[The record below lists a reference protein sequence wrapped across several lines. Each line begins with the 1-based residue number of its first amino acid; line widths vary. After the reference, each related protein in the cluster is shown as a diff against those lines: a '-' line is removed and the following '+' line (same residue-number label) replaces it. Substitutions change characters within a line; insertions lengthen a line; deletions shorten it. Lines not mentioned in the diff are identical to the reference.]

1 MITGHK
7 DNNMRDT
14 LWKRILAISLTG
26 FLLTGCSLQ
35 EPPFSEGSILKEQQ
49 TQEEPSDTGFR
60 VMKPGEY
67 DSADTAVVV
76 RVSQDQQTVTLLN
89 LVVNRNYTLEYDGTT
104 TVTDQYGEALTMT
117 QLKPG
122 DMVDVTFRKL
132 PKECVSIGLTPKA
145 WVNNNV
151 TDFEVNQAR
160 GQLRFN
166 GEIYD
171 LAKRMVITSG
181 GEELELQ
188 DLNAKDV
195 LSVQGVDN
203 TVYSIRVEKGHGYL
217 RLSGAEYFVGGWIE
231 VGQEM
236 VQRITEDMLLTVP
249 EGTYRIVVRNDNH
262 GGVKEASIH
271 RDEETVLDVEDLK
284 GEEIKSGHVFFTL
297 TPPEASVYI
306 DGEKVDPSSFI
317 TLEYGIHQMIVKA
330 TGYETITQYLKVGS
344 ENANLNVEMEPSAS
358 EEGETKEETEG
369 DSMEN
374 IMNGLP
380 LDPSENP
387 TTATGT
393 QTQPGG
399 AAGSGTGETVVGTQ
413 TPMDNGTTS
422 QLPAENGSTSQTPAE
437 NPAASQTTNASDG
450 TYHVKV
456 NAPANAEVYVD
467 GNYVGIAPTSFVKVA
482 GSHVISLRRTGYQT
496 RSYTIQVDS
505 EKKDVEISFSEL
517 VKKTDTTGEDQLW
530 TNDTIS
536 KALYGS

>member
-1 MITGHK
+1 MKNTF
-7 DNNMRDT
+7 
-14 LWKRILAISLTG
+14 WKKVLTVGLACS
-26 FLLTGCSLQ
+26 LLTGCSLQ
-35 EPPFSEGSILKEQQ
+35 ELPFSEGRILQEQQ
-49 TQEEPSDTGFR
+49 TQEEQPDTGFR

-76 RVSQDQQTVTLLN
+76 RVSQEQQTVTLLN

-122 DMVDVTFRKL
+122 DMVDVTFQKL
-132 PKECVSIGLTPKA
+132 PKKCVSIGLTPKA
-145 WVNNNV
+145 WVNNQV
-151 TDFEVNQAR
+151 TDFEINQAR

-166 GEIYD
+166 GEVYD
-171 LAKRMVITSG
+171 LAERMVITSG
-181 GEELELQ
+181 SEELELQ
-188 DLNAKDV
+188 DLNPKDV

-203 TVYSIRVEKGHGYL
+203 TAYSIRVEKGHGYL
-217 RLSGAEYFVGGWIE
+217 RLTGAEYFVGGWIE

-249 EGTYRIVVRNDNH
+249 EGTYRIVVRNDSH
-262 GGVKEASIH
+262 GGMKEASIH

-284 GEEIKSGHVFFTL
+284 GEEIKNGNVFFTL
-297 TPPEASVYI
+297 TPADASVYI
-306 DGEKVDPSSFI
+306 DGEKIDTASFV

-330 TGYETITQYLKVGS
+330 QGYETITQYLKVGS

-358 EEGETKEETEG
+358 EEGETKEETES
-369 DSMEN
+369 DSMEE

-380 LDPSENP
+380 IDPSENP
-387 TTATGT
+387 TGAAGT
-393 QTQPGG
+393 QTQPGT
-399 AAGSGTGETVVGTQ
+399 AGPGTGETVVGTQ
-413 TPMDNGTTS
+413 TPM
-422 QLPAENGSTSQTPAE
+422 ENGVTSQTPTDNSAASQVPAE
-437 NPAASQTTNASDG
+437 NPPASQTTNASDG

-467 GNYVGIAPTSFVKVA
+467 GNYVGIAPTSFAKVA

-517 VKKTDTTGEDQLW
+517 VKKADTTGEDQLW

>member
-1 MITGHK
+1 MKNTF
-7 DNNMRDT
+7 
-14 LWKRILAISLTG
+14 WKKVLTVGLACS
-26 FLLTGCSLQ
+26 LLTGCSLQ
-35 EPPFSEGSILKEQQ
+35 ELPFSEGRILQEQQ
-49 TQEEPSDTGFR
+49 TQEEQPYTGFR

-76 RVSQDQQTVTLLN
+76 RVSQEQQTVTLLN

-122 DMVDVTFRKL
+122 DMVDVTFQKL
-132 PKECVSIGLTPKA
+132 PKKCVSIGLTPKA
-145 WVNNNV
+145 WVNNQV
-151 TDFEVNQAR
+151 TDFEINQAR

-166 GEIYD
+166 GEVYD
-171 LAKRMVITSG
+171 LAERMVITSG
-181 GEELELQ
+181 SEELELQ
-188 DLNAKDV
+188 DLNPKDV

-203 TVYSIRVEKGHGYL
+203 TAYSIRVEKGHGYL
-217 RLSGAEYFVGGWIE
+217 RLTGAEYFVGGWIE

-249 EGTYRIVVRNDNH
+249 EGTYRIVVRNDSH
-262 GGVKEASIH
+262 GGMKEASIH

-284 GEEIKSGHVFFTL
+284 GEEIKNGNVFFTL
-297 TPPEASVYI
+297 TPADASVYI
-306 DGEKVDPSSFI
+306 DGEKIDTASFV

-330 TGYETITQYLKVGS
+330 QGYETITQYLKVGS

-358 EEGETKEETEG
+358 EEEETKEETES
-369 DSMEN
+369 DSMEE

-380 LDPSENP
+380 IDPSENP
-387 TTATGT
+387 TGAAGM
-393 QTQPGG
+393 QTQSGT
-399 AAGSGTGETVVGTQ
+399 AGSGTGETVVGTQ
-413 TPMDNGTTS
+413 TPM
-422 QLPAENGSTSQTPAE
+422 ENGVTSQTTAE
-437 NPAASQTTNASDG
+437 NNAASQTTNVSDG

-467 GNYVGIAPTSFVKVA
+467 GNYVGIAPTSFAKVA

-517 VKKTDTTGEDQLW
+517 VKKADTTGEDQLW